1 MKTKLTLFRRN
12 GVYYSQDT
20 ATGKQKSL
28 NTCDEAAAR
37 KMVEATN
44 EAHRNPI
51 LNLQLARAYLAA
63 SDPTF
68 IVRTW
73 QNVMNQMQSR
83 GKDSSRRRF
92 QFAFKHSA
100 FDGLRSKPLMETTA
114 ADFFTI
120 FKTNSAGVIHFAKR
134 LHSFASNLGWLAM
147 PIVTPKLWPK
157 PQTKERR
164 GITLKEHQKLW
175 AQEKNAEWKLYL
187 ELLWET
193 GAAQTDAANMQAED
207 IDWQT
212 RTITYFRQKT
222 GARAQLSISKKL
234 EAVLNHLPTTGC
246 LFLTISKIRPTDRG
260 GIFRRRAKKAKLTG
274 ITLHSYRYA
283 WAERANS
290 AGMPERFAQAAL
302 GHNSTAIHR
311 AYARKAIVIAPSL
324 EDYENKVKPLPPSS
338 SVPA

>member
-1 MKTKLTLFRRN
+1 
-12 GVYYSQDT
+12 VSHV
-20 ATGKQKSL
+20 S
-28 NTCDEAAAR
+28 DEAAAR
-37 KMVEATN
+37 KLVEATN

-63 SDPTF
+63 SDPAF
-68 IVRTW
+68 VERTW
-73 QNVMNQMQSR
+73 QNVMDQMQSR
-83 GKDSSRRRF
+83 GRTSSRSRF
-92 QFAFKHSA
+92 KFAYKHSA
-100 FDGLRSKPLMETTA
+100 FDGLRNKPLMETNA
-114 ADFFTI
+114 ADFFPI

-147 PIVTPKLWPK
+147 PIVPPKLWPK
-157 PQTKERR
+157 AKPKERR
-164 GITLKEHQKLW
+164 GIALEEHQKLW

-193 GAAQTDAANMQAED
+193 GAAQTDAANMKAGD

-222 GARAQLSISKKL
+222 GARAQLTISKKL
-234 EAVLNHLPTTGC
+234 EAVLNHLPTTGL
-246 LFLTISKIRPTDRG
+246 LFPNISQIRPTDRG
-260 GIFRRRAKKAKLTG
+260 GHFRRSVKQANLTG

-311 AYARKAIVIAPSL
+311 AYAKKAIVIAPSL
-324 EDYENKVKPLPPSS
+324 EDYENKAKPLPPS
-338 SVPA
+338 PAMPA